1 MFINALKSELF
12 RASKMKC
19 VYVLAIVL
27 VVLMLLN
34 NFIYVMVDLYG
45 LLGMDADTIT
55 ELQEMGT
62 SGEAYNDSFMA
73 GFDAGLQSVQVDPD
87 GEYEM
92 GFDSVKIIGE
102 GVFYDADVA
111 ELNSLDIGSLDNL
124 LLLAIF
130 VGLYVGGVYK
140 SELDKNIV
148 KYTNKRGILF
158 AARVCIIAIY
168 TLILQLIVWIMAIA
182 CMALM
187 TGHIN
192 LGFDSSFVI
201 YSVVAYLLTLAF
213 GILVAAITHVTRSMA
228 GGITTGIILSS
239 GILSTLISIA
249 TLIIQKKFDLA
260 SDFALG
266 NYTLTMNLSAL
277 TLYSDGHMVLRAVI
291 CALVYGVVA
300 YVISL
305 IKVRKRD
312 FG

>member
-27 VVLMLLN
+27 VALMLLN

-45 LLGMDADTIT
+45 LLGMDAQTIT

-73 GFDAGLQSVQVDPD
+73 GFDAGLQSVELNAD

-92 GFDSVKIIGE
+92 GIEPVKILGE
-102 GVFYDADVA
+102 GVFYDADIA
-111 ELNSLDIGSLDNL
+111 ELNSLDIGSLDVL

-158 AARVCIIAIY
+158 GARVCVIAIY
-168 TLILQLIVWIMAIA
+168 TLVLQLIVWVMAII
-182 CMALM
+182 CMAMM
-187 TGHIN
+187 TGHVD

-213 GILVAAITHVTRSMA
+213 GILVAAITHLTRSMA

-260 SDFALG
+260 GDFALG

-277 TLYSDGHMVLRAVI
+277 TLNSDGHMVLRAII
-291 CALVYGVVA
+291 CSLVYGVIA

-312 FG
+312 FS